1 MRNLNFFHNKS
12 SKLTSRFHLEVNIE
26 KLKLHYKLTQTKIR
40 VVVKEGKVW
49 TLYLYFSPS
58 LLWKYFIK

>member
-40 VVVKEGKVW
+40 VVVKEGKV
-49 TLYLYFSPS
+49 
-58 LLWKYFIK
+58 